1 MSYSKSQISLGV
13 IMKDC
18 EEEHFNFLEPRL
30 LNLSL
35 VDINLEGIAGVLHT

>member
-1 MSYSKSQISLGV
+1 MSHLKSQISLGT
-13 IMKDC
+13 IMKDT
-18 EEEHFNFLEPRL
+18 EEEYFNFLEPGL

>member
-13 IMKDC
+13 IMKDS
-18 EEEHFNFLEPRL
+18 EEEYFNILEPRL

-35 VDINLEGIAGVLHT
+35 VDINLGGIAGVLHT